1 MSAPEHMPESE
12 RAIWDEVCARYGE
25 DCEVI
30 EGPELEAFVGQVA
43 RLREAQKRIAAEGL
57 ITADPKGYPIPHP
70 AIAIEKA
77 AQAEIRA
84 WGSKFAPKRTSNA
97 GAGASPWGN

>member
-1 MSAPEHMPESE
+1 MTAPEFMPDTE
-12 RAIWDEVCARYGE
+12 RAIWDQMVAAGSP
-25 DCEVI
+25 

-43 RLREAQKRIAAEGL
+43 RLREAQRRIAAEGL

-97 GAGASPWGN
+97 GPGAWGK

>member
-1 MSAPEHMPESE
+1 MTVPEGMPDAE
-12 RAIWDEVCARYGE
+12 RKIWQQMVNAGSP
-25 DCEVI
+25 

-43 RLREAQKRIAAEGL
+43 RLREAQRRIAAEGL

-84 WGSKFAPKRTSNA
+84 WGSKFTPKRTPNA
-97 GAGASPWGN
+97 AGASPWGK

>member
-1 MSAPEHMPESE
+1 MSAPEFMPDAE
-12 RAIWDEVCARYGE
+12 RAIWDQMVAAGSP
-25 DCEVI
+25 

-43 RLREAQKRIAAEGL
+43 RLREAQRRIAAEGL
-57 ITADPKGYPIPHP
+57 ITADPKGFPIPHP

-84 WGSKFAPKRTSNA
+84 WGSKFAPKRTPNA
-97 GAGASPWGN
+97 GAGASPWGK

>member
-1 MSAPEHMPESE
+1 MSAPEHMPAAESE
-12 RAIWDEVCARYGE
+12 IWAQMVKSGAP
-25 DCEVI
+25 

-57 ITADPKGYPIPHP
+57 IIADPKGYPIPHP
-70 AIAIEKA
+70 AIAIEKS

-84 WGSKFAPKRTSNA
+84 WGSKLSAKSTP
-97 GAGASPWGN
+97 GAVVSPWGA

>member
-1 MSAPEHMPESE
+1 MSVPEHMPAAESE
-12 RAIWDEVCARYGE
+12 IWAQMVKAGAP
-25 DCEVI
+25 

-43 RLREAQKRIAAEGL
+43 RLREAQRRIAAEGL

-84 WGSKFAPKRTSNA
+84 WGSKFAPKRSGA
-97 GAGASPWGN
+97 AAGASPWGK

>member
-1 MSAPEHMPESE
+1 MGVTAPEGMPDAE
-12 RAIWDEVCARYGE
+12 REIWEQMVDAGSP
-25 DCEVI
+25 

-43 RLREAQKRIAAEGL
+43 RLREAQRRIAAEGL

-84 WGSKFAPKRTSNA
+84 WGSKFTSKRTSNA
-97 GAGASPWGN
+97 GAGASPWGK

>member
-1 MSAPEHMPESE
+1 MTAPEGMPEAE
-12 RAIWDEVCARYGE
+12 RRIWQQMVDAGSP
-25 DCEVI
+25 

-43 RLREAQKRIAAEGL
+43 RLREAQRRIAAEGL

-70 AIAIEKA
+70 AIAIEKS

-84 WGSKFAPKRTSNA
+84 WGSKFAPKRPGA
-97 GAGASPWGN
+97 AAGASPWGE

>member
-1 MSAPEHMPESE
+1 MTAPEFMPDAE
-12 RAIWDEVCARYGE
+12 RAIWDQMVAAGSP
-25 DCEVI
+25 

-43 RLREAQKRIAAEGL
+43 RLREAQRRIAAEGL

-97 GAGASPWGN
+97 GVGASPWGK

>member
-1 MSAPEHMPESE
+1 MSAPELMPDAE
-12 RAIWDEVCARYGE
+12 RAIWQQMVAAGSP
-25 DCEVI
+25 

-43 RLREAQKRIAAEGL
+43 RLREAQRRIAAEGL

-84 WGSKFAPKRTSNA
+84 WGSKFAPKRTPNA
-97 GAGASPWGN
+97 GAGASPWGK

>member
-1 MSAPEHMPESE
+1 MKPDHMPDAE
-12 RAIWDEVCARYGE
+12 RAIWDQMVDAGSP
-25 DCEVI
+25 

-43 RLREAQKRIAAEGL
+43 RLREAQRRIAAEGL

>member
-1 MSAPEHMPESE
+1 MTAPEFMPDAE
-12 RAIWDEVCARYGE
+12 RAIWDQMVAAGSP
-25 DCEVI
+25 

-43 RLREAQKRIAAEGL
+43 RLREAQRRIAAEGL

-84 WGSKFAPKRTSNA
+84 WGSKLTPKRTPNA
-97 GAGASPWGN
+97 GAGASPWGK

>member
-1 MSAPEHMPESE
+1 MTAPDGMPEAE
-12 RAIWDEVCARYGE
+12 RKIWQQMVDAGSP
-25 DCEVI
+25 

-43 RLREAQKRIAAEGL
+43 RLREAQRRITAEGL

-77 AQAEIRA
+77 AQVEIRA
-84 WGSKFAPKRTSNA
+84 WGSRLRANRSA
-97 GAGASPWGN
+97 RR

>member
-1 MSAPEHMPESE
+1 MTAPEFMPDAE
-12 RAIWDEVCARYGE
+12 RAIWDQMVAAGSP
-25 DCEVI
+25 

-43 RLREAQKRIAAEGL
+43 RLRVAQRRIAAEGL

-97 GAGASPWGN
+97 GAGASPWGK

>member
-1 MSAPEHMPESE
+1 MGLTAPEGMPDAE
-12 RAIWDEVCARYGE
+12 RAIWQQMVAAGSP
-25 DCEVI
+25 

-43 RLREAQKRIAAEGL
+43 RLREAQRRIAAEGL
-57 ITADPKGYPIPHP
+57 ITADPKGFPIPHP

-84 WGSKFAPKRTSNA
+84 WGSKFAPKRTPNA
-97 GAGASPWGN
+97 GAGASPWGK

>member
-1 MSAPEHMPESE
+1 MSVRDLLPESE
-12 RAIWDEVCARYGE
+12 RGVWDDMIAAGAQ
-25 DCEVI
+25 

-43 RLREAQKRIAAEGL
+43 RLREAQRRIAAEGL
-57 ITADPKGYPIPHP
+57 IIADPKGNPVPHP

-84 WGSKFAPKRTSNA
+84 WGGKLTKPRR
-97 GAGASPWGN
+97 SPSTDWPT

>member
-1 MSAPEHMPESE
+1 MTAPEFMPDAE
-12 RAIWDEVCARYGE
+12 RAIWDQMVAAGSP
-25 DCEVI
+25 

-43 RLREAQKRIAAEGL
+43 RLREAQRRIAAEGL
-57 ITADPKGYPIPHP
+57 ITADPKGFPIPHP

-84 WGSKFAPKRTSNA
+84 WGSKFAPKRTPNA
-97 GAGASPWGN
+97 GAGASPWGK